1 MAWIATY
8 QNKGYPMKKV
18 IISVLIIVAI
28 TSSCNFSAGS
38 AATESVPTVPATETQ
53 IPFTPIPTLIPSTP
67 TPPAALGTIALDF
80 VALLCNAQWMNGGQK
95 FAACPDANSDH
106 SAGYA
111 VALDPTTE
119 GLPANTT
126 VLLTIPAINGYSA
139 LFLRYPTLKI
149 QAGDRFRATLQCQAA
164 STNCD
169 VSFGLD
175 YYDANGKYHSPLAM
189 WDYKAGQAP
198 INVDFDL
205 SALVGQNVDIVL
217 ALRPNNDKPQDD
229 TSLWIAPHIFR
240 PGK

>member
-1 MAWIATY
+1 
-8 QNKGYPMKKV
+8 MKKI
-18 IISVLIIVAI
+18 IISIFIIAAI

-38 AATESVPTVPATETQ
+38 AATESVPTIPATETR

-95 FAACPDANSDH
+95 FAACPDVNSDH

-139 LFLRYPTLKI
+139 LFLRYPALKI
-149 QAGDRFRATLQCQAA
+149 QAGDRFRATLQCQSA

-175 YYDANGKYHSPLAM
+175 YYDSNGKYHSPLAM
-189 WDYKAGQAP
+189 WNQNSGMAPTAVDY
-198 INVDFDL
+198 DL
-205 SALVGQNVDIVL
+205 TALIGQNVDIVL
-217 ALRPNNDKPQDD
+217 ALRPNNDTPQFD
-229 TSLWIAPHIFR
+229 TGLWIAPQIFR
-240 PGK
+240 TGK